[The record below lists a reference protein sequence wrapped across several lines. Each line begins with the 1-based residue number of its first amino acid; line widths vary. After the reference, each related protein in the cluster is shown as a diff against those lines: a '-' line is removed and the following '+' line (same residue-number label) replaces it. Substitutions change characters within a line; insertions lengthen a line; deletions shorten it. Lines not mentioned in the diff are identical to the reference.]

1 MPYVARREGAV
12 VGLYANRQPGYA
24 EEWLAD
30 DDAEVLAFR
39 NPSPAVLV
47 PSIYAVANLD
57 ITPGEITGIETS
69 VNFSAA
75 LYMDVGSYLL
85 FFTETQANTNYLAK
99 AYDDA
104 TRVRVTEKATDY
116 IAVTVTDNSDNP
128 VDPAEISVEIV
139 RVS

>member
-1 MPYVARREGAV
+1 MPYVQRTEGV
-12 VGLYANRQPGYA
+12 IVGAFTNLQPGMA

-30 DDAEVLAFR
+30 DDAEVLAFLSPTTVLT
-39 NPSPAVLV
+39 PSL
-47 PSIYAVANLD
+47 YAVANLG
-57 ITPGEITGIETS
+57 ITPGDITGIETS

-104 TRVRVTEKATDY
+104 TRVRVTEKTTDY
-116 IAVTVTDNSDNP
+116 IAVTVTDNSDTP
-128 VDPAEISVEIV
+128 VDPAEISAEIV